1 MSTAQMKLAHQVSG
15 PAETSEHMVFD
26 PAAEVGA
33 VHQATSAAHRADA
46 AAEELRESLARSELP
61 REQMLQEIF
70 AHFDEDRTGA
80 LDHAQA
86 LRLLQLLNAEV
97 SLSEADWREL
107 CESLSLD
114 PAVGLPR
121 GQEHF
126 DTFFEEMD
134 GASLRSVHG
143 SVVAPDRGL
152 QVGAAAESGAAAAE
166 GGAAGGGP
174 RQRES
179 EAERTAR
186 LLASRAARKGS
197 GRSPGM

>member
-15 PAETSEHMVFD
+15 PAETSQHMIFD

-86 LRLLQLLNAEV
+86 LRLFQLLNAEV
-97 SLSEADWREL
+97 TLSEADWREL

-121 GQEHF
+121 GEHF

-134 GASLRSVHG
+134 GASLRSIHG
-143 SVVAPDRGL
+143 SVAAPDRGL
-152 QVGAAAESGAAAAE
+152 QAGAATGSGAAE

-186 LLASRAARKGS
+186 LLASRAARKSS
-197 GRSPGM
+197 GCSPGM

>member
-15 PAETSEHMVFD
+15 PAETSQHMIFD

-70 AHFDEDRTGA
+70 EHFDEDRTGA

-86 LRLLQLLNAEV
+86 LRLFQLLNAEV
-97 SLSEADWREL
+97 TLSEADWREL

-114 PAVGLPR
+114 PAIGLPR
-121 GQEHF
+121 GEHF

-134 GASLRSVHG
+134 GASLRSIHG
-143 SVVAPDRGL
+143 SVAAPDRGL
-152 QVGAAAESGAAAAE
+152 QAGGAAGSGAAAA
-166 GGAAGGGP
+166 GGP
-174 RQRES
+174 RHRES

-186 LLASRAARKGS
+186 LLASRAARKSS
-197 GRSPGM
+197 GCSPGM